1 MKVEILN
8 EHNYQCYIPRENMV
22 EFSKEELAKIGN
34 GYKFDLITKTIVV
47 DTAYQEN
54 KIKQEKLDR
63 ISNLKY
69 WFNNDYRMYVE
80 MLTRREA
87 LNISDTII
95 DSYRNKTYTSLNDL
109 YLEAEVVASEIK
121 SLENQIN

>member
-1 MKVEILN
+1 
-8 EHNYQCYIPRENMV
+8 MV

-109 YLEAEVVASEIK
+109 YLEAEVVASEINN
-121 SLENQIN
+121 LENQIN